1 MERSSTSRRSGRT
14 LQKYWPALLLLAVLL
29 IAGSIGGVLL
39 AKYITTNRQ
48 QVAMVSAGFHMSSDL
63 LETTEASN
71 LGGVED
77 IVIEL
82 YNFEKEN
89 NAQISAVDITYT
101 ITVTN
106 GTVTSV
112 MNGSNDV
119 SYTESSSVRYYAL
132 AGGNGKVTH
141 TITVQPDHTGNVNV
155 RVDSTA
161 PFTKSLSGT
170 FSYQAPQYKIEQ
182 DSLNSNLYILTV
194 YSNGYDGS
202 LTISMGSGVIADRTV
217 DLQQGWTRSSET
229 LAVNAKS
236 TYVLK
241 FISTSN
247 ITQSLSDVIASTIT
261 VGS

>member
-48 QVAMVSAGFHMSSDL
+48 ETAMVSAGFHMSSDL
-63 LETTEASN
+63 LETTAASN

-89 NAQISAVDITYT
+89 NAQISAVAITYT
-101 ITVTN
+101 IAVTH

-112 MNGSNDV
+112 MNGINAV
-119 SYTESSSVRYYAL
+119 SYTESSGVRYYAL
-132 AGGNGKVTH
+132 AGGNEMVTH
-141 TITVQPDHTGNVNV
+141 TITVRPDHTGDVNV
-155 RVDSTA
+155 TVDSTA

-170 FSYQAPQYKIEQ
+170 FSYQAPQYKIELIEG
-182 DSLNSNLYILTV
+182 DHYLMTIYT
-194 YSNGYDGS
+194 NGYNGN
-202 LTISMGSGVIADRTV
+202 ISIAMGVGVYADRTV
-217 DLQQGWTRSSET
+217 DLEESWSSSQQT
-229 LAVNAKS
+229 LALHDNE
-236 TYVLK
+236 TYLLK
-241 FISTSN
+241 FYGPVQPVSLTTVTN
-247 ITQSLSDVIASTIT
+247 AAITIN
-261 VGS
+261 